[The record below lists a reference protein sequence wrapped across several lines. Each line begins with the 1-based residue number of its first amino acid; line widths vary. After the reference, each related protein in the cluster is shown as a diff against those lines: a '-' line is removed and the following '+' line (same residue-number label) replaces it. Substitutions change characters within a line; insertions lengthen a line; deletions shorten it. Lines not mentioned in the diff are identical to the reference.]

1 MSGDEVNMKT
11 NAQRMFWAIV
21 VEGALLTTAG
31 GACSSGNDASTDE
44 AVDSGQVDP
53 EEDTD
58 SDEDTEEDTDSDEDT
73 DTDSDTDT
81 DTDSGTN
88 DSECPADCNALDHWG
103 SSEDDWSSCYLPSDA
118 STSQTCC
125 WTSGECCDLCCE
137 NW

>member
-1 MSGDEVNMKT
+1 MKT

-31 GACSSGNDASTDE
+31 VACSSGDEPSTD
-44 AVDSGQVDP
+44 AASDSGQVD
-53 EEDTD
+53 TN
-58 SDEDTEEDTDSDEDT
+58 EDT
-73 DTDSDTDT
+73 DTDTNSDTDT
-81 DTDSGTN
+81 DNAD
-88 DSECPADCNALDHWG
+88 CPEDCNALDHWG